1 MGFIPEERIEGT
13 RLKSEKPNYFAYWTT
28 AVIVG
33 IIVAILLKQFL
44 VKGYYVTTEN
54 MKHSLYPGDVALVRK
69 MNPQQIADRSSIIC
83 FVYPAETSQ
92 YRFGRVVGRGLDI
105 VEIVNK
111 KLFVN
116 GRSVDLPPG
125 AFFADSKIEDDPFS
139 LRDNF
144 GPFTVPEGHYFV
156 LGDNRDRAI
165 DSRSFGTVP
174 YSYVLGRP
182 MRIFLGWKL
191 DPRAPKVTGLMDIF
205 DVVIYNISNFM
216 NRLDLSRL
224 GKSVR

>member
-1 MGFIPEERIEGT
+1 MGFIPEERVEGT
-13 RLKSEKPNYFAYWTT
+13 RLRSDKPNYFAYWTV

-33 IIVAILLKQFL
+33 IVMAILLKQFV
-44 VKGYYVTTEN
+44 VKGYYVTTDN
-54 MKHSLYPGDVALVRK
+54 MKHSLYPGDVVLVRK
-69 MNPQQIADRSSIIC
+69 MAPQKIADRSSIIC
-83 FVYPAETSQ
+83 FTYPAETSQ

-105 VEIVNK
+105 VEISNK

-116 GRSVDLPPG
+116 GRSVDLAPG
-125 AFFADSKIEDDPFS
+125 AHFADNKIEDDPFS
-139 LRDNF
+139 MRDNF

-156 LGDNRDRAI
+156 LGDNRDKAI

-174 YSYVLGRP
+174 YSYILGRP
-182 MRIFLGWKL
+182 MFIYIGWKL
-191 DPRAPKVTGLMDIF
+191 DPRAPKVMGLMDIL
-205 DVVIYNISNFM
+205 DVLIYNISNFM